1 MTNLLDSVLG
11 STVYDRDGDKVG
23 RVKKIYV
30 DNASGFPTWIAVS
43 TGLFGH
49 DSLVPLAGAEHR
61 RDRSALQVRVGKDEV
76 KSAPYLE
83 EDGNISQRSER
94 ELFDHYHIDP
104 ALSAWKTYGR
114 PYAENQMGNQP
125 TAADR
130 AIDRDRRTGM
140 ERTEDVEPIRSEE
153 RLNIGAD
160 SETAGPARVRKYV
173 VEDEETVAVPTKHD
187 EARPVREP
195 IADPSSARGEIGDD
209 EPEMTLF
216 GDEVAKGV
224 DEPRDP
230 DRW

>member
-1 MTNLLDSVLG
+1 MSNLLDSVLG

-114 PYAENQMGNQP
+114 PYGENQMGSQP

-140 ERTEDVEPIRSEE
+140 ERT
-153 RLNIGAD
+153 AD
-160 SETAGPARVRKYV
+160 SEPHSEGRLNFGADREAAGTARVRKYV
-173 VEDEETVAVPTKHD
+173 VEDEETVAVPAEHD
-187 EARPVREP
+187 EARPVRDP
-195 IADPSSARGEIGDD
+195 IADPSPARGEIGDD
-209 EPEMTLF
+209 EREMTLF
-216 GDEVAKGV
+216 GDEVARGI
-224 DEPRDP
+224 DEPRDR